1 MITHKIQTGNSQRED
16 MGIVKIAQTKAIR
29 CLISALI
36 VSGVVC
42 CSHSKPAEINI
53 DTNINTNINTEEP
66 MDASAYVIGAMDVLE
81 IQVWK
86 EPDLSRQVLVRPDGK
101 ITLALIGDIQ
111 ASGMNTLDLKA
122 LLTEKLRNFVDNP
135 EVTVTLLESRS
146 KNFYIIGK
154 VNRPGTYQLSPN
166 MTVLQALS
174 AAGDLADWADKDSIR
189 IIRRSGEKE
198 EIIPFD
204 YDKVVSGKNLEQNI
218 LLQPNDTI
226 VVP

>member
-1 MITHKIQTGNSQRED
+1 MKIVLTT
-16 MGIVKIAQTKAIR
+16 VIR
-29 CLISALI
+29 CLILSLI
-36 VSGVVC
+36 VSGLVC

-66 MDASAYVIGAMDVLE
+66 VDASAYVIGAMDVLE

-122 LLTEKLRNFVDNP
+122 LLTERLRNFVDNP

-204 YDKVVSGKNLEQNI
+204 YDKVVSGKKLEQNI

>member
-1 MITHKIQTGNSQRED
+1 MKIVLTT
-16 MGIVKIAQTKAIR
+16 VIR
-29 CLISALI
+29 CLILSLI

-66 MDASAYVIGAMDVLE
+66 VDASAYVIGAMDVLE

-122 LLTEKLRNFVDNP
+122 LLTERLRSFVDNP

-204 YDKVVSGKNLEQNI
+204 YDKVVSGKKLEQNI